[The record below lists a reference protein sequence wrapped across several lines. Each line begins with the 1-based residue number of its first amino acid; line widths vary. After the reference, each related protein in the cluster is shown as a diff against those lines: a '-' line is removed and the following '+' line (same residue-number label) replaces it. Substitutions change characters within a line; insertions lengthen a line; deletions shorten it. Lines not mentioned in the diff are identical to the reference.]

1 MGSGVSEILC
11 HKQTDRQI
19 NILLLYY
26 MDDSFNSLWYM
37 RAIELK
43 YLKVTWWFEP
53 ATYKLWGILNI
64 IGGKR
69 ESERKKERERERNS

>member
-26 MDDSFNSLWYM
+26 MDDSFNSLLYM
-37 RAIELK
+37 RAIELEFLIS
-43 YLKVTWWFEP
+43 YLGGFEP

-69 ESERKKERERERNS
+69 ERERERNS